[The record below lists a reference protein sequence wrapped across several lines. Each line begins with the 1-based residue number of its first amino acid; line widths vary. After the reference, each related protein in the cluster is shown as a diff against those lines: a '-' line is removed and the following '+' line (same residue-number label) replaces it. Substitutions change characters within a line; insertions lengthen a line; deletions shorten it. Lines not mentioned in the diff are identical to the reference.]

1 MSDSVNPYQP
11 VAAPSDVV
19 AAAAHAAAD
28 GDVHFSSNQSQLRF
42 AESQFL
48 LRQQSFRLFFGS
60 LAMIA
65 CSMFAIALILW
76 RFPNPFSFVAALIGA
91 MVISTC
97 LYLAM
102 VHSAKMKIREQLL
115 THGLVQDYQC
125 TIRLDPDQVV
135 LTSPLGIYAWRNAN
149 VKVYR
154 TRKGVLLCPEP
165 FLFVFIAKTSD
176 FKDASYSEFRKRLF
190 ARRTTASSAS
200 HENS

>member
-11 VAAPSDVV
+11 VATPSDAVSAV
-19 AAAAHAAAD
+19 AAD
-28 GDVHFSSNQSQLRF
+28 GDVHFSSNQSQLRC
-42 AESQFL
+42 AESQYL

-76 RFPNPFSFVAALIGA
+76 RFPNPFSFVAALVGT
-91 MVISTC
+91 MVISSF

-102 VHSAKMKIREQLL
+102 VHSAKMKIREQLR

-125 TIRLDPDQVV
+125 TIRLDPDRVV
-135 LTSPLGIYAWRNAN
+135 LTSPLGTYAWRNEN

-176 FKDASYSEFRKRLF
+176 FKDATYSEFRKRLF
-190 ARRTTASSAS
+190 ARKATVSSAS

>member
-1 MSDSVNPYQP
+1 MSD
-11 VAAPSDVV
+11 
-19 AAAAHAAAD
+19 AD
-28 GDVHFSSNQSQLRF
+28 GDVHFCSSQSQLRF

-48 LRQQSFRLFFGS
+48 LRQHSFRLFFGS
-60 LAMIA
+60 LAMIV

-76 RFPNPFSFVAALIGA
+76 RFPNPFSFVAALVGA
-91 MVISTC
+91 MVISGC

-102 VHSAKMKIREQLL
+102 VHRTKMKIRDQLR

-125 TIRLDPDQVV
+125 TIRLNPNQVV
-135 LTSPLGIYAWRNAN
+135 LTSPLGIYTWANAN

-165 FLFVFIAKTSD
+165 FLFVFVPKTST

-190 ARRTTASSAS
+190 DRRTTEVSAS
-200 HENS
+200 HESF

>member
-1 MSDSVNPYQP
+1 MNDSVNPYQP
-11 VAAPSDVV
+11 VATPADAV
-19 AAAAHAAAD
+19 AAALAD
-28 GDVHFSSNQSQLRF
+28 GDVHFAASQSQLRF
-42 AESQFL
+42 AESQYL
-48 LRQQSFRLFFGS
+48 LRQHSFRLFFGS

-76 RFPNPFSFVAALIGA
+76 RFPNPFSFVAALVGA
-91 MVISTC
+91 MVVSSC

-102 VHSAKMKIREQLL
+102 VHRTKMKIREQLR

-125 TIRLDPDQVV
+125 TIRLDPGQVV
-135 LTSPLGIYAWRNAN
+135 LASPLGTYAWQNED

-165 FLFVFIAKTSD
+165 FLFIFVAKASE

-190 ARRTTASSAS
+190 ARKATVSSAS